1 MRPTRSVAA
10 AGALLAATLAGVVLL
25 TGATS
30 VARSARL
37 PVIASAALCYSAG
50 FLIFNAFW
58 AFLLCRLPARER
70 LTDTAAVRPARAWRV
85 GLLSLAGLMT
95 PMNLGTDVLRS
106 VFGRRYLGLAV
117 PVTAAAS
124 VVTRECKLHVTLV
137 LLPGAAA
144 FTAIAV
150 TEARGRL
157 LAAFAGLL
165 VLALALMAFRS
176 DPAARLARS
185 LRIGP
190 IAEAARDLHRRL
202 HWRHRLVTCAAFAAG
217 FAGEW
222 LALRLCFH
230 ALQIPADTTV
240 TMGVFGV
247 LYLLARTPVIP
258 FGIGAVEVGGLAW
271 LRLVQVPAGQAGALI
286 MVWNALRILV
296 PYVLAGAALLTFLV
310 ERQGQPQSA
319 EGDAGSPVSTRGG
332 RQAGI

>member
-1 MRPTRSVAA
+1 MRLVRSLAA
-10 AGALLAATLAGVVLL
+10 AAALLALTLAGVALL
-25 TGATS
+25 TGAAGA
-30 VARSARL
+30 VRSAQL
-37 PVIASAALCYSAG
+37 PVIAAAALCYSAG
-50 FLIFNAFW
+50 FLVFNAFW
-58 AFLLCRLPARER
+58 AFLLCRLPAGDRP
-70 LTDTAAVRPARAWRV
+70 TDNAAVRPARAWRV

-286 MVWNALRILV
+286 MVWSALRILV